1 MTHNY
6 FDTFIGVAE
15 DTKATVAAVPEPRG
29 GKKTVALMQFEM
41 LSDSFAYTQEE
52 VLFDVWFA
60 RQGEQGKIDLDNI
73 SDDERASIRETFFAK
88 GQACLRA
95 SPLTKAYGWGVIFD
109 DQGRAALCA
118 MESDEYAT
126 HATNPDLTV
135 TRAMRSKRA

>member
-1 MTHNY
+1 MAHNY
-6 FDTFIGVAE
+6 FDTFIEVAE
-15 DTKATVAAVPEPRG
+15 DTKATIASVPQPRG

-41 LSDSFAYTQEE
+41 LSESFAHTQEE

-60 RQGEQGKIDLDNI
+60 RQGEEGKLDVDSI
-73 SDDERASIRETFFAK
+73 SDHERATIRETFFAK

-109 DQGRAALCA
+109 EKGRAALCA
-118 MESDEYAT
+118 MESDEYAA
-126 HATNPDLTV
+126 HAANPDLAH

>member
-1 MTHNY
+1 MAHNY
-6 FDTFIGVAE
+6 FDTFIAVAE
-15 DTKATVAAVPEPRG
+15 DTKATEATVPQPRG
-29 GKKTVALMQFEM
+29 GKKTVAQMQFEM

-60 RQGEQGKIDLDNI
+60 RQGEEGKLDLDSI
-73 SDDERASIRETFFAK
+73 SDEEQATIRETFFAK

-109 DQGRAALCA
+109 EQGRAALCA
-118 MESDEYAT
+118 MESDEYAS
-126 HATNPDLTV
+126 HAANPDLTH